1 MKRTIFI
8 AAFFLSVQSVP
19 AQPNDKFIAA
29 MKTTIAAIDTSYKN
43 PANLLALAN
52 KFERIASAEKNQ
64 WLPYYYA
71 ALCQVNYCFMQQ
83 DPSGLDPMA
92 DKAELFLLKADSLSA
107 NNSEISAVKA
117 MIATVRMIVNPMQ
130 RFMEYAPVI
139 ESNLEKAKAQDPTNP
154 RPHYLK
160 GENLKNT
167 PEQFGGGCATAKAS
181 LKTAK
186 EKFETFKPYS
196 ELAPNWG
203 LQRVEMLLNECK

>member
-1 MKRTIFI
+1 MKRIIFI
-8 AAFFLSVQSVP
+8 AAFFLSVQFVL
-19 AQPNDKFIAA
+19 AQPNDKFTAA
-29 MKTTIAAIDTSYKN
+29 MKATIAAIDTSYKN
-43 PANLLALAN
+43 PSNLQALVN
-52 KFERIASAEKNQ
+52 KFERIAAAEKNQ

-71 ALCQVNYCFMQQ
+71 ALCQVNYCFMQK

-107 NNSEISAVKA
+107 NNAEISVVKA

-130 RFMEYAPVI
+130 RFMEYGPVI

-154 RPHYLK
+154 RPYYLK

-167 PEQFGGGCATAKAS
+167 PEQFGGGCATAKES

-186 EKFETFKPYS
+186 EKFETFKPAG